1 LWLGAGHFEILSKDI
16 GVPLVAFRL
25 KTVTGSDGKEH
36 HRLYDEFALSD
47 RLRMRGWVLP
57 GELL

>member
-1 LWLGAGHFEILSKDI
+1 M
-16 GVPLVAFRL
+16 PLVAFRL